1 MLSYLAEYEE
11 FFGPLRL
18 LRFLTLR
25 ILLASGT
32 ALLIGYLMGPWLIAL
47 LRRLSFQ
54 QSFRTESEVGKLA
67 ELHSGKKNTPTM
79 GGLLIYVSVTASS
92 LLWAQFNVWTLTAL
106 LVYTSLTAL
115 GFLDDYLKV
124 SKKNSKGFPSRGKIV
139 WQSLTALATLLILLN
154 HPLSADK
161 IQELWLPF
169 VKNAVVEQMP
179 LWALFA
185 FLFLVLVGS
194 SNAINVTDGVDGLA
208 IGCTITVAIVYA
220 IMAYA
225 AGNVIIAE
233 YLLISN
239 VPGVGE
245 LAILCGAVVGGG
257 LAFLWYN
264 AHPAEVFMGD
274 TGSLALGGLVGVVA
288 FMTHQAVTLII
299 VGGIFV
305 METVSVILQVLS
317 FKSTGKRI
325 FRMAP
330 IHHHFELKGWAETKV
345 VIRFWILSLIFAFAG
360 LATLKIR

>member
-1 MLSYLAEYEE
+1 MLSYLSQYEE
-11 FFGPLRL
+11 VFGPLRL

-25 ILLASGT
+25 MLFAAGT
-32 ALLIGYLMGPWLIAL
+32 ALFIGYILGPWLIGL
-47 LRRLSFQ
+47 FGRLSFQ
-54 QSFRTESEVGKLA
+54 QSFRDESEVGKLA

-79 GGLLIYVSVTASS
+79 GGLLIFVSVSVS
-92 LLWAQFNVWTLTAL
+92 VLLWAQFNVWTLTAL
-106 LVYTSLTAL
+106 FVYTSLTSL

-124 SKKNSKGFPSRGKIV
+124 SKRNSKGFPSRGKLI
-139 WQSLTALATLLILLN
+139 WQSLTAAVTLVILLN
-154 HPLSADK
+154 NPMSVDK
-161 IQELWLPF
+161 VQELWLPF
-169 VKNAVVEQMP
+169 VKNAVMAQMP
-179 LWALFA
+179 LWALFG
-185 FLFLVLVGS
+185 FLFLVLVGA

-208 IGCTITVAIVYA
+208 IGCTITVAIVYS

-225 AGNVIIAE
+225 AGNFIISE
-233 YLLISN
+233 YLLISH

-245 LAILCGAVVGGG
+245 LGIICAAIVGGG

-264 AHPAEVFMGD
+264 AHPAEIFMGD
-274 TGSLALGGLVGVVA
+274 TGSLALGGLIGVIA

-305 METVSVILQVLS
+305 METVSVILQVMS

>member
-1 MLSYLAEYEE
+1 MLSYLAQYEE

-25 ILLASGT
+25 MLMASGT
-32 ALLIGYLMGPWLIAL
+32 AFLIGFVLGPWLIAL
-47 LRRLSFQ
+47 LRRLSFK

-67 ELHSGKKNTPTM
+67 ELHSGKKDTPTM
-79 GGLLIYVSVTASS
+79 GGLLIFFSVSISG

-106 LVYTSLTAL
+106 FVYTSLTAL

-124 SKKNSKGFPSRGKIV
+124 SKGSSKGFPSRGKLI
-139 WQSLTALATLLILLN
+139 WQSLTTAAVLVILLN
-154 HPLSADK
+154 NPTSADK
-161 IQELWLPF
+161 MYELWLPF
-169 VKNAVVEQMP
+169 LKETVWNPMP
-179 LWALFA
+179 LWFLAG

-225 AGNVIIAE
+225 AGNVIISD
-233 YLLISN
+233 YLLISH

-245 LAILCGAVVGGG
+245 LGVYCAAIVGGG
-257 LAFLWYN
+257 LAFLWFN
-264 AHPAEVFMGD
+264 SHPAEVFMGD
-274 TGSLALGGLVGVVA
+274 TGSLALGGLVGVIA
-288 FMTHQAVTLII
+288 FMTHQPVTLVI

-305 METVSVILQVLS
+305 METVSVILQVGS
-317 FKSTGKRI
+317 YKSTGKRI

>member
-1 MLSYLAEYEE
+1 MLSYLAQFEE
-11 FFGPLRL
+11 VFGPLRL
-18 LRFLTLR
+18 LRFLTVRMLF
-25 ILLASGT
+25 AAGT
-32 ALLIGYLMGPWLIAL
+32 ALFIGYLLGPWLIRHL
-47 LRRLSFQ
+47 QRLSFE
-54 QSFRTESEVGKLA
+54 QSFRSESEVGKLA

-79 GGLLIYVSVTASS
+79 GGLLIFLSVTVSV

-106 LVYTSLTAL
+106 FVYASLTGL
-115 GFLDDYLKV
+115 GFIDDYLKV
-124 SKKNSKGFPSRGKIV
+124 SKRSSKGFPSKGKLI
-139 WQSLTALATLLILLN
+139 WQSLTAAATLLILLN
-154 HPLSADK
+154 NPMSVGK
-161 IQELWLPF
+161 VQELWLPF
-169 VKNAVVEQMP
+169 VKNAVMTQMP
-179 LWALFA
+179 LWALFV
-185 FLFLVLVGS
+185 FLLLVLVGS

-225 AGNVIIAE
+225 AGNVIISE

-245 LAILCGAVVGGG
+245 LSVICAAIVGGG

-274 TGSLALGGLVGVVA
+274 TGSLALGGLVGAIA

-305 METVSVILQVLS
+305 METVSVILQVMS

>member
-1 MLSYLAEYEE
+1 M
-11 FFGPLRL
+11 

-25 ILLASGT
+25 MLLASGT
-32 ALLIGYLMGPWLIAL
+32 ALFIGYILGPWLIGL
-47 LRRLSFQ
+47 LQRLSFQ
-54 QSFRTESEVGKLA
+54 QSFRDEAEVGKLA
-67 ELHSGKKNTPTM
+67 ELHAGKKNTPTM
-79 GGLLIYVSVTASS
+79 GGLLIFVSVTVSA

-106 LVYTSLTAL
+106 FVYASLTAL
-115 GFLDDYLKV
+115 GFVDDYLKV
-124 SKKNSKGFPSRGKIV
+124 SKRNSKGFPSRGKII
-139 WQSLTALATLLILLN
+139 WQSVTTLAVLFILLN
-154 HPLSADK
+154 NPTSVGK
-161 IQELWLPF
+161 VQELWVPF
-169 VKNAVVEQMP
+169 VKNAVLTEMP
-179 LWALFA
+179 LWLLFG

-225 AGNVIIAE
+225 AGNFIISE
-233 YLLISN
+233 YLLISH

-245 LAILCGAVVGGG
+245 LGVVCAAVVGGG
-257 LAFLWYN
+257 LAFLWFN

-274 TGSLALGGLVGVVA
+274 TGSLALGGLVGVIA
-288 FMTHQAVTLII
+288 FMTHQALTLVI

-305 METVSVILQVLS
+305 MEAVSVILQVAS
-317 FKSTGKRI
+317 FKSTGKRV

-330 IHHHFELKGWAETKV
+330 IHHHFELKGWPETKV

>member
-1 MLSYLAEYEE
+1 MLSYLAQYEE

-25 ILLASGT
+25 MLMASGT
-32 ALLIGYLMGPWLIAL
+32 AFLIGFVLGPWLIAL
-47 LRRLSFQ
+47 LRRLSFK

-67 ELHSGKKNTPTM
+67 ELHSGKKDTPTM
-79 GGLLIYVSVTASS
+79 GGLLIFFSVSISG

-106 LVYTSLTAL
+106 FVYTSLTAL

-124 SKKNSKGFPSRGKIV
+124 SKGSSKGFPSRGKLI
-139 WQSLTALATLLILLN
+139 WQSLTTAAVLVILLN
-154 HPLSADK
+154 NPTSADK
-161 IQELWLPF
+161 MYELWLPF
-169 VKNAVVEQMP
+169 LKDTVWNPMP
-179 LWALFA
+179 LWFLAG

-225 AGNVIIAE
+225 AGNVIISD
-233 YLLISN
+233 YLLISH

-245 LAILCGAVVGGG
+245 LGVYCAAIVGGG
-257 LAFLWYN
+257 LAFLWFN
-264 AHPAEVFMGD
+264 SHPAEVFMGD
-274 TGSLALGGLVGVVA
+274 TGSLALGGLIGVIA
-288 FMTHQAVTLII
+288 FMTHQPVTLVI

-305 METVSVILQVLS
+305 FFSVSVILQVGS
-317 FKSTGKRI
+317 YKSTGKRI